1 MYIYIYTQF
10 TFKLGYKIILKYFYI
25 LYSGDEDDI
34 EAIKHLSPFET
45 KQRMKTK
52 LDSMDLNKNGI
63 IEKNELTNKLF
74 ESYK

>member
-1 MYIYIYTQF
+1 MYVYIQF
-10 TFKLGYKIILKYFYI
+10 IFKLDYKIILKYFYI
-25 LYSGDEDDI
+25 LYPGDEDDI

-52 LDSMDLNKNGI
+52 LESMDLNKNGI
-63 IEKNELTNKLF
+63 IEKNELAEKLF